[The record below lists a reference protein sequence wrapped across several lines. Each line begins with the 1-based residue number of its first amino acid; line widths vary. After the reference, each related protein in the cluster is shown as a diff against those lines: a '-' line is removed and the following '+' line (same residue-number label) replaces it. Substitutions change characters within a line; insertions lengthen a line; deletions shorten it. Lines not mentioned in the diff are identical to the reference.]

1 MNRYQLS
8 KPATNFFEGL
18 EEEPDDENN
27 NIRVEKTVKLLPT
40 FVARVNNFLTLS
52 QQLKEIAF
60 DEYEIKIMNE
70 QIKIQ
75 PRSSIV
81 YVSIMKELKSRNT
94 YNSTYIN

>member
-1 MNRYQLS
+1 
-8 KPATNFFEGL
+8 
-18 EEEPDDENN
+18 
-27 NIRVEKTVKLLPT
+27 VKRTAKLPSI

-52 QQLKEIAF
+52 QQLKKIAF

-94 YNSTYIN
+94 YNSTYINQSKRGVSE